1 MKKTTPNVLILGG
14 GVAGMAAARTLDGR
28 DVLVHLVEKEKSLG
42 GHAAK
47 WSCMATHACENCGA
61 CLSIEAADQAP
72 HQKNLKLHF
81 NTLVQGI
88 EKKDSGYE
96 VVLENKESFTVQ
108 KIIMATGFSPFDPK
122 KSPSLHYGDCPG
134 VITTAELNTLL
145 REESLSPLL
154 KGKPDPK
161 IAFIQCVGS
170 RNREQGRDYCSQ
182 VCCKISM
189 RHAHKLTHLYPEAQI
204 TLFYMD
210 LQLIGKE
217 IRTFYNGLSRTI
229 SLVQG
234 LPAEI
239 LEHPETHQP
248 TLVTEDKTTQSR
260 VSQSFDLIV
269 LSVGLEPSDT
279 LEKTAKTLNL
289 TPNSWGFFNTDTAL
303 VPQDIIPAG
312 CAAGPKDILSSQQEG
327 RIAAQKVMEDL
338 DLNTGAK
345 LPVAVFGEGPEADR
359 AALTLASKGYPAY
372 LFGKGASLSESS
384 PVTLLKDSRLI
395 SVNGTAGRFSLR
407 YESAGKTR
415 QMECAAIVAA
425 AQPLQSLNTLKGP
438 AQKVFSLDEFEQV
451 LEKTPDNCPE
461 NAVILLDYS
470 GPEHKAPARL
480 ALTLALKARAAGR
493 TISLIMNQMLVHG
506 ALGQRLYDE
515 ARRKGVDFFRY
526 ETRDDLQIEESGTG
540 FRIKLKEATLPA
552 ILLDLSF
559 NALVLPKSLA
569 PAREFAD
576 LAGLLRQPL
585 DKEGFLQWANTRH
598 RPTQSL
604 RKGIFF
610 AGTGHDDTDP
620 DDLTRELDEIASFLA
635 APNLTP
641 PDPGVEIN
649 QKKCAQCLTCIRIC
663 PHGAIVMNDKSRP
676 QIVPESCFSCHLC
689 VSNCPAYAIESRTM
703 ANEQVADLIQK
714 DRVTVFACERSAALA
729 AGKLALPDHVT
740 LIPIPCACRISTDIL
755 LKAILN
761 GASKVIV
768 SGCHSE
774 NCRSHEGDKT
784 AGDSVQRVLALPGV
798 ARARVLW
805 EPIAANE
812 PRKFEHLLSTATE

>member
-14 GVAGMAAARTLDGR
+14 GVAGMAAARTLAGQ
-28 DVLVHLVEKEKSLG
+28 DVVVHLVEKEISLG

-47 WSCMATHACENCGA
+47 WSCMATDTCENCGA
-61 CLSIEAADQAP
+61 CLSIEAADQAQ
-72 HQKNLKLHF
+72 HQKNLKLHL
-81 NTLVQGI
+81 NTRVQGI
-88 EKKDSGYE
+88 EKKDPGYE

-108 KIIMATGFSPFDPK
+108 KIIMATGFSPFDPQ
-122 KSPSLHYGDCPG
+122 KSPSLHYRHCPG

-145 REESLSPLL
+145 REESLSSLL
-154 KGKPDPK
+154 KGKSDPK

-217 IRTFYNGLSRTI
+217 IRTFYNGLSKTI

-234 LPAEI
+234 IPAEI
-239 LEHPETHQP
+239 LEHPETHKP
-248 TLVTEDKTTQSR
+248 TIVTEDKATQSR
-260 VSQSFDLIV
+260 LAQSFDLIV
-269 LSVGLEPSDT
+269 LSVGLQPSDT
-279 LEKTAKTLNL
+279 LEKTAKILDL

-303 VPQDIIPAG
+303 VPQDVILAG

-327 RIAAQKVMEDL
+327 RIAAQKVMADL
-338 DLNTGAK
+338 SLNTGAK
-345 LPVAVFGEGPEADR
+345 LPVAVFGEGLEADQ
-359 AALTLASKGYPAY
+359 AALALASKGYPAY
-372 LFGKGASLSESS
+372 LFGKGETLSESS

-395 SVNGTAGRFSLR
+395 SVGGTAGRFSLY
-407 YESAGKTR
+407 YESAGQTR
-415 QMECAAIVAA
+415 QLECAAIVAA
-425 AQPLQSLNTLKGP
+425 ADPLQSLTTLKGP
-438 AQKVFSLDEFEQV
+438 THKVFSLDKFEQII
-451 LEKTPDNCPE
+451 EKTPDTCPE

-480 ALTLALKARAAGR
+480 ALNIALKARAAGK
-493 TISLIMNQMLVHG
+493 TITLIMNQMLVHG

-515 ARRKGVDFFRY
+515 ARRQGIDFFRY
-526 ETRDDLQIEESGTG
+526 ETQDDLQIEDSGTG
-540 FRIKLKEATLPA
+540 FRIKLKEATLPS
-552 ILLDLSF
+552 IFLNLSCD
-559 NALVLPKSLA
+559 ALVLPRALA
-569 PAREFAD
+569 PARGFAD

-585 DKEGFLQWANTRH
+585 DKQGFLQSANTRH
-598 RPTQSL
+598 RPTRSL
-604 RKGIFF
+604 RRGIFF
-610 AGTGHDDTDP
+610 AGTCHDDTDP
-620 DDLTRELDEIASFLA
+620 DDLVHELDEIASFLST
-635 APNLTP
+635 PDLTAS
-641 PDPGVEIN
+641 DPGVEIN

-703 ANEQVADLIQK
+703 ANEQVAGLIQK

-729 AGKLALPDHVT
+729 AGKLALPDHVR

-755 LKAILN
+755 LKALLN

-768 SGCHSE
+768 SACHPE
-774 NCRSHEGDKT
+774 NCRSHEGDKM

-798 ARARVLW
+798 ARSRVLW
-805 EPIAANE
+805 EPVAANE
-812 PRKFEHLLSTATE
+812 TRKFEHLLSTAIE

>member
-1 MKKTTPNVLILGG
+1 MKKTTPNILILGG
-14 GVAGMAAARTLDGR
+14 GVAGMAAARTLAGR
-28 DVLVHLVEKEKSLG
+28 DVLVHLVEKEISLG

-61 CLSIEAADQAP
+61 CLSIEAADQIQ
-72 HQKNLKLHF
+72 HQKNLKLHL
-81 NTLVQGI
+81 NTRVQGI

-96 VVLENKESFTVQ
+96 VVLEDKDAFTVQ

-145 REESLSPLL
+145 REDSLSPLL
-154 KGKPDPK
+154 KGKSDPK

-189 RHAHKLTHLYPEAQI
+189 RHAHKLTHLYPEAHI

-217 IRTFYNGLSRTI
+217 VRTFYNGLSKTI
-229 SLVQG
+229 SMVQG

-239 LEHPETHQP
+239 LEHPETHRP
-248 TLVTEDKTTQSR
+248 TIVTEDKTTQSR
-260 VSQSFDLIV
+260 LAQSFDLIV
-269 LSVGLEPSDT
+269 LSVGLQPSDT
-279 LEKTAKTLNL
+279 LEKTAKILNL

-303 VPQDIIPAG
+303 VPKDVILAG
-312 CAAGPKDILSSQQEG
+312 CAMGPKDILSSQQEG

-338 DLNTGAK
+338 GLNTGAK
-345 LPVAVFGEGPEADR
+345 LPVAVFGKGLEADK
-359 AALTLASKGYPAY
+359 AALALASKGYPAY
-372 LFGKGASLSESS
+372 LFGKGASLATDS

-395 SVNGTAGRFSLR
+395 SVGGTAGRFSLY
-407 YESAGKTR
+407 YESAGQTR

-425 AQPLQSLNTLKGP
+425 AEPLQSLNTLKGP
-438 AQKVFSLDEFEQV
+438 AHKVFSLDEFEQA
-451 LEKTPDNCPE
+451 LEKTPDTCPE

-470 GPEHKAPARL
+470 GPEHKASARL
-480 ALTLALKARAAGR
+480 ALNLALKAKSAGK
-493 TISLIMNQMLVHG
+493 TITLIMNQMLVHG

-515 ARRKGVDFFRY
+515 ARRQGIDFFRY
-526 ETRDDLQIEESGTG
+526 ETPEDIQIEDSGTG
-540 FRIKLKEATLPA
+540 FKIKLKEATLPS
-552 ILLDLSF
+552 ILLDLTCDAMILPQ
-559 NALVLPKSLA
+559 ALSPGKG
-569 PAREFAD
+569 FAD

-585 DKEGFLQWANTRH
+585 DKEGFLQSANTRH

-610 AGTGHDDTDP
+610 AGTCHDDTDP
-620 DDLTRELDEIASFLA
+620 DDLVRELDEIASFLSTRD
-635 APNLTP
+635 LTP
-641 PDPGVEIN
+641 LDPGVEIN

-714 DRVTVFACERSAALA
+714 DRITVFACERSAALA
-729 AGKLALPDHVT
+729 AGKLSLPDHVQ

-755 LKAILN
+755 LKALLN

-768 SGCHSE
+768 SGCHPE
-774 NCRSHEGDKT
+774 NCRSHEGDKM

-798 ARARVLW
+798 ARSRVLW
-805 EPIAANE
+805 EPVAANE
-812 PRKFEHLLSTATE
+812 TRKFEHLLSTAIE